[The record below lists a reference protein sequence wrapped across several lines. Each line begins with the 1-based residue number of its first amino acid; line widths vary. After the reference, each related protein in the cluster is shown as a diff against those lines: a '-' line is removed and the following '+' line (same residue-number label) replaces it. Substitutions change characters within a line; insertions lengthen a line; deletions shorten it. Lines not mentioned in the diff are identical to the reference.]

1 MVNGLW
7 EGKRAAE
14 RKVAE
19 ILIRAATV
27 KLVTC

>member
-7 EGKRAAE
+7 EGKRAIG

-19 ILIRAATV
+19 ILIRAAAV